1 MKIQRDLTTTL
12 YILASGIYLIVGA
25 RSFARAPDTPETGYF
40 YLIGLITWV
49 VATLVWMQ
57 QSQSQVSSESD
68 AKNRGEETLRSHRAV
83 RISYLMS
90 IGFS

>member
-1 MKIQRDLTTTL
+1 MRIQRDLTTTL

-57 QSQSQVSSESD
+57 QSQSQVPSEPD
-68 AKNRGEETLRSHRAV
+68 AKKR
-83 RISYLMS
+83 
-90 IGFS
+90 